1 MVVLF
6 LVCDAETNRFCI
18 FAVQQIDNKMDRL
31 RCMRYVLSCLA
42 LSLLLISCGKGG
54 SDEGTAGGSAVDSTA
69 TIRYAEGLQI
79 EHAGAVTLVTI
90 SDPTHDSSEVYRYA
104 LVPREQASEL
114 AAQVPE
120 GYTMIETPVR
130 RVIVMTTLQL
140 SNFIKLDA
148 VDRIVGMPSTRFL
161 FNEEM
166 QSRLASGAAKRIG
179 IEGNFDSELIM
190 ALQPDII
197 LVSPFKRG
205 GYDVIKQLDIP
216 LITFLGYKETSPLG
230 QAEWLKFTA
239 LLLGMEE
246 RADTLFSTIEQRYHE
261 LQALITDDLPR
272 PKVLS
277 GELHGGNWYVVGG
290 ASYLAHLFEDAG
302 ADYFMADDKESGGF
316 YVDFE
321 TVYAQAAD
329 ADYWRIANSYDGTF
343 SYDVLG
349 KTDARYR
356 DFKAYRDKRVLYCN
370 LRERPFYELSPVEPE
385 VVLADLIHAFHPQLL
400 PDHEPVFYSILT
412 R

>member
-1 MVVLF
+1 MTVKRYRWRGTVL
-6 LVCDAETNRFCI
+6 
-18 FAVQQIDNKMDRL
+18 
-31 RCMRYVLSCLA
+31 VL
-42 LSLLLISCGKGG
+42 LSLLMLSCSKQHTEEE
-54 SDEGTAGGSAVDSTA
+54 SQTTEVDSMS

-79 EHAGAVTLVTI
+79 QQAGGVTLVTI
-90 SDPTHDSSEVYRYA
+90 SDPTHDSSEVYHYA
-104 LVPREQASEL
+104 LVPREE
-114 AAQVPE
+114 AAHATIPE

-130 RVIVMTTLQL
+130 RAIVMTTLQL

-148 VDRIVGMPSTRFL
+148 VDRVVGMPSTRFL
-161 FNEEM
+161 FDEEM
-166 QSRLASGAAKRIG
+166 RGRLESGAARRIG
-179 IEGNFDSELIM
+179 IEGNFDTELIM
-190 ALQPDII
+190 ALEPDII

-205 GYDVIKQLDIP
+205 GYDVLKQLDIP

-230 QAEWLKFTA
+230 QAEWIKFTA
-239 LLLGMEE
+239 ALLGMERDAE
-246 RADTLFSTIEQRYHE
+246 ALFDEIESSYHE
-261 LQALITDDLPR
+261 LQALITPDLKR

-290 ASYLAHLFEDAG
+290 ESYLAHLFEDAG
-302 ADYFMADDKESGGF
+302 ADYFMADNEESGGF

-329 ADYWRIANSYDGTF
+329 ADYWRIANSYDGAF

-356 DFKAYRDKRVLYCN
+356 DFTAYKEQRVLYCN
-370 LRERPFYELSPVEPE
+370 LRERPFYELSPVMPE
-385 VVLADLIHAFHPQLL
+385 VVLADLIHAFHPALL
-400 PDHEPVFYSILT
+400 PDHEPVFYSLLT